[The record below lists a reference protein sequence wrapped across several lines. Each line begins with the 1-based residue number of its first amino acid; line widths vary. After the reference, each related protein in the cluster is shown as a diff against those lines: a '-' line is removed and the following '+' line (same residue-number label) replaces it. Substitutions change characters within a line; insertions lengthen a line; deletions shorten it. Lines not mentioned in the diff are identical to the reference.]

1 VENPNLASALY
12 ILYFAAT
19 AGLLGATAMVLAR
32 IAWARLR
39 GGATGRFAGQEAIW
53 TLVPALILVGLTL
66 AGEIPQGWHR
76 ASHGFVDAAER
87 AVPR

>member
-1 VENPNLASALY
+1 MENPNLASALY

-39 GGATGRFAGQEAIW
+39 GGAPGRFAGHEAIW
-53 TLVPALILVGLTL
+53 TLVPVLVLVGLTL
-66 AGEIPQGWHR
+66 VSEIPQGWHK
-76 ASHGFVDAAER
+76 ASHGFVGTAER
-87 AVPR
+87 AVSR